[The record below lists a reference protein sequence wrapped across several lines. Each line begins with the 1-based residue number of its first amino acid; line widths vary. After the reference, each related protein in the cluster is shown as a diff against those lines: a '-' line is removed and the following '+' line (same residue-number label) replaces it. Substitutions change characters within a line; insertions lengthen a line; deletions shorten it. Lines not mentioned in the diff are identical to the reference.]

1 MIFDHLSNYYSMKK
15 IIIFALAGF
24 AMYSCSNSGSNNSSG
39 FEIKGNLSNS
49 KGESIYLEK
58 LSQTGVV
65 AVDSATINEKGEFVM
80 NHYSPSIGFYRL
92 RLTESNFAMLVLDS
106 AQKVSVTADARDL
119 GNTFKSEGSPET
131 TLFSEYN
138 TLAQG
143 QKTRT
148 DSLENIFR
156 TAMVTLKLDSL
167 RADSLS
173 KELQKPYEYMVNQYS
188 EVVAKKIM
196 QNTQSFASIMAIQQ
210 LRPEQYLDV
219 YKALDKGLTE
229 KYPNNKDIK
238 SFHAMV
244 QQTEMM
250 VAKTEAIKIGAEA
263 PELILPTKDN
273 KDLALSSFRGKIVL
287 IDFWAS
293 WCAPCRKELP
303 NVKRAYEKYK
313 NKGFEILGVSLDKDR
328 DSWLEAIDKEG
339 LKWPQVSDLK
349 FWQSEA
355 CQTYAVQSIPYTVLV
370 DKEGKIIATD
380 LRGADLDKKL
390 AEIFK

>member
-1 MIFDHLSNYYSMKK
+1 MKK
-15 IIIFALAGF
+15 IIFFALASF
-24 AMYSCSNSGSNNSSG
+24 VMYACSNSGSNNPSG
-39 FEIKGNLSNS
+39 FEIKGKLSNS
-49 KGESIYLEK
+49 KGESVYLEK
-58 LSQTGVV
+58 LSQTGVA
-65 AVDSATINEKGEFVM
+65 AVDSATINEEGEFVM

-92 RLTESNFAMLVLDS
+92 RINESNFAMLVLDS

-119 GNTFKSEGSPET
+119 GNSFKSEGSPET

-173 KELQKPYEYMVNQYS
+173 KELQKPYENMVSQYS
-188 EVVAKKIM
+188 EIVAKKIM
-196 QNTQSFASIMAIQQ
+196 GNSNSFASIMAIQQ
-210 LRPEQYLDV
+210 LRPEQYLEV

-229 KYPNNKDIK
+229 KYPNNKDIQ

-250 VAKTEAIKIGAEA
+250 VAKTEAIKVGAEA

-303 NVKRAYEKYK
+303 NVKRVYEKYK

-328 DSWLEAIDKEG
+328 DAWLEAIDKEG